1 MYMTDYNLSIRLAH
15 WDLLRSLAMF
25 LVVVV
30 HASGSLGTIRNFN
43 MGHAVGIAALI
54 CDPLFFLLSGYFA
67 LGPIKRCLK
76 SYYSNKAITILL
88 PLVLYS
94 ILLYLAPIN
103 TLIKGALSL
112 GGYF

>member
-1 MYMTDYNLSIRLAH
+1 MYMTDYNLSIRLAN

-54 CDPLFFLLSGYFA
+54 CDLLFFFA
-67 LGPIKRCLK
+67 FGLFCAWP
-76 SYYSNKAITILL
+76 N
-88 PLVLYS
+88 
-94 ILLYLAPIN
+94 
-103 TLIKGALSL
+103 
-112 GGYF
+112 